1 MADKAARSYSG
12 ATDPCWETII
22 EVSQIALKNNHL
34 LLGLCEQEAN
44 QTKWDLKEK
53 AESVKALY

>member
-1 MADKAARSYSG
+1 MSARAARSYSD
-12 ATDPCWETII
+12 ATDPCWESTI

-44 QTKWDLKEK
+44 KKNKT
-53 AESVKALY
+53 

>member
-1 MADKAARSYSG
+1 MSAKAARSFAD
-12 ATDPCWETII
+12 ATDPCWETLI

-44 QTKWDLKEK
+44 KKNET
-53 AESVKALY
+53 